1 MPSPRLWKVSAKP
14 TKAAVWSLIIVEEK
28 NSIKGILRRRKFGV
42 QQSSA
47 RAYIVD
53 DITPIH
59 DSKLFLAN
67 NEIKNSLTFY
77 LANIVLQL
85 KVPVVTV
92 TRLHVKSNINAVQPL
107 NGVSTQEETDT
118 LIMLHTAEIS
128 KAGNNVHIM
137 TQDTDVM
144 VLALQRLTVLG
155 LQTTMLMETGD
166 NRRKILT
173 KPIYVRLGTSKA
185 AELPG
190 FYCLTGCDTCGHIK
204 GIGKKT
210 AFKAFNEAAPVELT
224 ALNQL
229 GVEEKPSADVVSG
242 CERFF
247 CWTQKRPTGQH
258 SWKIEVEALSEST
271 LVIDKILPSSTGAR
285 YQHNY
290 TTGVYTCH
298 SISLESRPCGKSKYS
313 RPVQSRVVV

>member
-1 MPSPRLWKVSAKP
+1 MVCQKFMKLCLQRLQKTCKDVADAFTKTMESRCKTYKV
-14 TKAAVWSLIIVEEK
+14 AVWSLIIVEEK
-28 NSIKGILRRRKFGV
+28 NSIKGILRRRKLGV

-67 NEIKNSLTFY
+67 NETKDSLKFY
-77 LANIVLQL
+77 LANKVLQL

-107 NGVSTQEETDT
+107 KGVSTQEETDT

-128 KAGNNVHIM
+128 KADNNGHII

-144 VLALQRLTVLG
+144 VLALQRLTILG
-155 LQTTMLMETGD
+155 LQTT
-166 NRRKILT
+166 NRRNILT

-190 FYCLTGCDTCGHIK
+190 FHCLTGCDTCGHIK

-224 ALNQL
+224 ALNQH

-247 CWTQKRPTGQH
+247 CRLLDIKKTYRPTQLKNWGG
-258 SWKIEVEALSEST
+258 SVFRANL
-271 LVIDKILPSSTGAR
+271 G
-285 YQHNY
+285 
-290 TTGVYTCH
+290 G
-298 SISLESRPCGKSKYS
+298 
-313 RPVQSRVVV
+313 